1 MNPEKNIFVPES
13 ALEVAPDREPVTY
26 LLKNAQAGDRAALDE
41 LLPLV
46 YGELRRL
53 AASHLARERA
63 DHTLQPTALVHEAY
77 LRMVDQH
84 SADWRNR
91 AHFFG
96 LAAEMMRR
104 ILVNHAVSRNAA
116 KRGSGETHIALD
128 EANSFSKARDV
139 NLVRLDEAL
148 KRLADLDPEQAR
160 IVELRF
166 FAGLSV
172 EEAADVMEIS
182 DTTVKR
188 KWRAAK
194 AWLFSQIV

>member
-1 MNPEKNIFVPES
+1 MNPENFS
-13 ALEVAPDREPVTY
+13 NPDVSIAEATNPEPVTQ
-26 LLKNAQAGDRAALDE
+26 LLKEAQAGDRAALDA

-53 AASHLARERA
+53 AASHLSRERVG
-63 DHTLQPTALVHEAY
+63 HTLQPTALVHEAY
-77 LRMVDQH
+77 LRLVDQH

-128 EANSFSKARDV
+128 EALSFSKARDV
-139 NLVRLDEAL
+139 NLVLLDEAL
-148 KRLADLDPEQAR
+148 KRLADLDGEQAK

-172 EEAADVMEIS
+172 EEVADVMDIS

-188 KWRAAK
+188 KWRAAR
-194 AWLFSQIV
+194 AWLFAQIS

>member
-1 MNPEKNIFVPES
+1 MNPENFFNPE
-13 ALEVAPDREPVTY
+13 APVAEAISPEPVTQ
-26 LLKNAQAGDRAALDE
+26 LLKEAQAGDRAALDA

-53 AASHLARERA
+53 AAAHLSRERVG
-63 DHTLQPTALVHEAY
+63 HTLQPTALVHEAY
-77 LRMVDQH
+77 LRLVDQH

-128 EANSFSKARDV
+128 EALSFSKARDV

-148 KRLADLDPEQAR
+148 KRLADLDGEQAK

-172 EEAADVMEIS
+172 EEVADVMDIS

-188 KWRAAK
+188 KWRAAR
-194 AWLFSQIV
+194 AWLFAQIS

>member
-1 MNPEKNIFVPES
+1 MNPENFFNPEVVEANS
-13 ALEVAPDREPVTY
+13 AEPVTQ
-26 LLKNAQAGDRAALDE
+26 LLKEAQAGNRTALDA

-53 AASHLARERA
+53 AAAHLSRERVG
-63 DHTLQPTALVHEAY
+63 HTLQPTALVHEAY
-77 LRMVDQH
+77 LRLVDQH

-128 EANSFSKARDV
+128 EAVSFSKARDV
-139 NLVRLDEAL
+139 NLVLLDEAL
-148 KRLADLDPEQAR
+148 TRLADLDPEQTK

-172 EEAADVMEIS
+172 EEVADVMDIS

-194 AWLFSQIV
+194 AWLFSQIA

>member
-1 MNPEKNIFVPES
+1 MNPENFSNPEAS
-13 ALEVAPDREPVTY
+13 VAEATSPEPVTR
-26 LLKNAQAGDRAALDE
+26 LLKEAQAGDRTALDA

-53 AASHLARERA
+53 AAAHLSRERA
-63 DHTLQPTALVHEAY
+63 GHTLQPTALVHEAY
-77 LRMVDQH
+77 LRLIDQH

-128 EANSFSKARDV
+128 EALSFSKARDV
-139 NLVRLDEAL
+139 NLVLLDEAL
-148 KRLADLDPEQAR
+148 TRLADLDGEQAK

-172 EEAADVMEIS
+172 EEVADVMDIS

-194 AWLFSQIV
+194 AWLFSQIS